1 MIPII
6 YEDNHLLVVEKPE
19 NMPVQADQSQD
30 QDLLNL
36 LKEDLKTRYNKP
48 GEAFLGLVHRLDRP
62 VGGVMVFA
70 KTSKAASRLSD
81 QIRRNRWKK
90 KYYAVTQQFLEPQ
103 QLDDLLLKDRKTN
116 TTTINPKGK
125 PSTLI
130 IQETIPQ
137 VPFYLLDIDLITGRS
152 HQIRVQLAHRKAP
165 IWGDQRYN
173 LQVKVR
179 QQIAL
184 YAYELQIEHPTTK
197 KVLTF
202 RLALPDRYPF
212 NQFLKPEFEPLF
224 STTYHDHDG
233 EQ

>member
-152 HQIRVQLAHRKAP
+152 HQIRVQLAHRNAP

-173 LQVKVR
+173 PQAKIG

-184 YAYELQIEHPTTK
+184 FAYELQIEHPTTK

>member
-137 VPFYLLDIDLITGRS
+137 APFYLLDIDLITGRS
-152 HQIRVQLAHRKAP
+152 HQIRVQLAHRNAP

-173 LQVKVR
+173 PQAKIG

-184 YAYELQIEHPTTK
+184 FAYELQIEHPTTK

-224 STTYHDHDG
+224 STAYHDHDG